1 VAGVACE
8 FVDVAF
14 VMVWGGVVSLL
25 FHEVLY
31 HIGAFEYCSYVGVF
45 E

>member
-8 FVDVAF
+8 FVDATF
-14 VMVWGGVVSLL
+14 VMVWGGVGSLS
-25 FHEVLY
+25 FHEMFY
-31 HIGAFEYCSYVGVF
+31 RIGAPECYSYVGVF